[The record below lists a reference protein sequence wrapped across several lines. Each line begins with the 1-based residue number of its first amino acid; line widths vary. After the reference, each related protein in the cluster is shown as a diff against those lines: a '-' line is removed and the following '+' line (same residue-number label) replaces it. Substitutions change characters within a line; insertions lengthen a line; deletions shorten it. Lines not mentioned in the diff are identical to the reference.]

1 MLLGILAI
9 TCCGRTAAAQSIDEV
24 VHPGRVVRVDDRDG
38 HILTGKVFR
47 VSAQTLELMVG
58 SHTETIPVGR
68 IWSVRV
74 QYKDPI
80 RDGARKGALTGLLVG
95 AALGVIGA
103 ISTCGDEGQFIDFCS
118 GGGAATGLIGDALQP
133 SYRVVWRAPVT
144 TKIAFSV
151 TRVTRGTGAV
161 FSFRW

>member
-1 MLLGILAI
+1 M
-9 TCCGRTAAAQSIDEV
+9 V
-24 VHPGRVVRVDDRDG
+24 
-38 HILTGKVFR
+38 TGKVFR

-80 RDGARKGALTGLLVG
+80 SDGARKGALTGLAIG
-95 AALGVIGA
+95 AALGVIAA

-118 GGGAATGLIGDALQP
+118 GGGAAMVGAVAGAYGAGIGAAAGLIGDALQP

-144 TKIAFSV
+144 SKISFSV
-151 TRVTRGTGAV
+151 TRFPRATGAV